1 MMSGMRLRFSTYMER
16 FRASLFLVP
25 TIGLLGALVL
35 GLVTITIDSRLD
47 WDAAELPLGFSST
60 VESARALLSTIA
72 GATITFAGIAFS
84 ISLLTIQGA
93 TSQHSP
99 RVVHTLFRDPFNKR
113 VMALVV
119 GTFTYCLIVL
129 RSVRSSLESNGEPV
143 IPHASVALAVVLGIA
158 TILAIV
164 AFIDHSAHAMDVS
177 EILGRT
183 AREATSRIH
192 SEWTPAT
199 SPRERPSVITTT
211 MPGHT
216 VRYEQSG
223 WIQRIDT
230 DAILGLVADGGT
242 LQLDAQPG
250 RYAIEGT
257 RLGVLTP
264 SAADPQAFERAI
276 CAEIVV
282 GDTRTMEQD
291 VSYGLRQL
299 VDVTLRALSPGIND
313 PTTAQDAIFHTAAVL
328 LELLRHDPPAAEQI
342 GDRGQRLV
350 MTNSPTPGELVRL
363 AFDETRRA
371 AANQPT
377 VCIYL
382 LEAIALIR
390 EPLDAAGLS
399 DRTEAL
405 VEQGYLIAAGCRASS
420 MLSADVDLV
429 EEAFAKR
436 FATRA
441 PLT

>member
-1 MMSGMRLRFSTYMER
+1 MQLRLSSYIER

-25 TIGLLGALVL
+25 MIGLVGALVL
-35 GLVTITIDSRLD
+35 GLATITIDSRLD
-47 WDAAELPLGFSST
+47 WDDAELPLGFSST
-60 VESARALLSTIA
+60 VESSRALLSTIA

-93 TSQHSP
+93 TSQFSP

-129 RSVRSSLESNGEPV
+129 RSVRSPLESNGEPV

-158 TILAIV
+158 TILATV

-177 EILGRT
+177 EILGRVT
-183 AREATSRIH
+183 REATGRIH

-199 SPRERPSVITTT
+199 SPRERPSVITT

-250 RYAIEGT
+250 RYAIVGT
-257 RLGVLTP
+257 RMGVLTP
-264 SAADPQAFERAI
+264 TPADPQAIERAI

-282 GDTRTMEQD
+282 GDTRTMDQD

-328 LELLRHDPPAAEQI
+328 LELLRHDPPTAEQI

-350 MTNSPTPGELVRL
+350 MTNSPTTDELVRL

-371 AANQPT
+371 ASNQPT

-382 LEAIALIR
+382 LQAIALIR
-390 EPLDAAGLS
+390 EPLDAVGLS

-441 PLT
+441 PIT

>member
-1 MMSGMRLRFSTYMER
+1 
-16 FRASLFLVP
+16 
-25 TIGLLGALVL
+25 
-35 GLVTITIDSRLD
+35 
-47 WDAAELPLGFSST
+47 
-60 VESARALLSTIA
+60 
-72 GATITFAGIAFS
+72 
-84 ISLLTIQGA
+84 
-93 TSQHSP
+93 
-99 RVVHTLFRDPFNKR
+99 
-113 VMALVV
+113 
-119 GTFTYCLIVL
+119 
-129 RSVRSSLESNGEPV
+129 
-143 IPHASVALAVVLGIA
+143 
-158 TILAIV
+158 
-164 AFIDHSAHAMDVS
+164 
-177 EILGRT
+177 
-183 AREATSRIH
+183 
-192 SEWTPAT
+192 
-199 SPRERPSVITTT
+199 
-211 MPGHT
+211 

-230 DAILGLVADGGT
+230 NAILGLVADGGT

-250 RYAIEGT
+250 RYAIVGT
-257 RLGVLTP
+257 RMGVHTP
-264 SAADPQAFERAI
+264 APADPQAFERAI

-328 LELLRHDPPAAEQI
+328 LELLRHDPPGAELV

-371 AANQPT
+371 ASNQAT

-405 VEQGYLIAAGCRASS
+405 AEQGYLIAAGCRASS

-429 EEAFAKR
+429 VEAFTKR
-436 FATRA
+436 FATV
-441 PLT
+441 PYT

>member
-1 MMSGMRLRFSTYMER
+1 MQLRLSSWMER
-16 FRASLFLVP
+16 SRASLFLVP
-25 TIGLLGALVL
+25 TFGLLGALLMGVA
-35 GLVTITIDSRLD
+35 TITIDSRLD
-47 WDAAELPLGFSST
+47 WDASDLPLGFSST
-60 VESARALLSTIA
+60 VESARAILSTIA

-93 TSQHSP
+93 TNQYSP

-129 RSVRSSLESNGEPV
+129 RSVRSPLESSGDPV

-158 TILAIV
+158 TILATV
-164 AFIDHSAHAMDVS
+164 AFIDHSAHFMDVS
-177 EILGRT
+177 EILGRVSRD
-183 AREATSRIH
+183 AIARIH
-192 SEWTPAT
+192 SEWTPHRAT
-199 SPRERPSVITTT
+199 REGSSAVTT

-216 VRYEQSG
+216 LRYEQSG

-230 DAILGLVADGGT
+230 DAMLRLIAEGGT

-250 RYAIEGT
+250 RYAIAGT
-257 RLGVLTP
+257 RLGLLTP
-264 SAADPQAFERAI
+264 APADPQAIERAI
-276 CAEIVV
+276 CAEIAV
-282 GDTRTMEQD
+282 GDTRTMQQD

-313 PTTAQDAIFHTAAVL
+313 PTTAQDAIFHSAAVL
-328 LELLRHDPPAAEQI
+328 LELLRHDPPTTQRA
-342 GDRGQRLV
+342 GNHGQRLV
-350 MTNSPTPGELVRL
+350 MTNSPTTGDLIRL

-371 AANQPT
+371 AANHPT

-399 DRTEAL
+399 DRAGGL
-405 VEQGYLIAAGCRASS
+405 VEQAQLIAAGCRAST
-420 MLSADVDLV
+420 LLPADIDLV
-429 EEAFAKR
+429 EKAFAKR
-436 FATRA
+436 FGAR
-441 PLT
+441 PVHS